1 MSRLETE
8 SVPFR
13 KVEVAKNE
21 FDENKPYTN
30 GNPAELSPIG
40 KDTNNGETG
49 SAIDIA
55 QRKKLITKNK
65 FNYNRE
71 YNAGT
76 A

>member
-1 MSRLETE
+1 MSRLEDE
-8 SVPFR
+8 SVAFR
-13 KVEVAKNE
+13 KAEIAKNE
-21 FDENKPYTN
+21 FNYNNEYSN
-30 GNPAELSPIG
+30 GNPEELSPVG
-40 KDTNNGETG
+40 KETNNGDTG

-55 QRKKLITKNK
+55 TRKKLITKNK